1 MNPSP
6 LSRLR
11 RPLVL
16 IPLLLLV
23 ALVAF
28 LGLRKM
34 TGPAVEVLRTS
45 VGDMRQSVVA
55 SGKVRSPQRS
65 ELGAQ
70 VSGQVRRILVAEGQA
85 VAEGEL
91 LIELDDR
98 ELRAALAQARA
109 QLAQSELRLA
119 QLRLLAEPLAR
130 ESIRQTEANLTQARR
145 QFERAEALV
154 AKGFFSPTQLDD
166 ARRALTVAESQHQA
180 ARLQADSSARGG
192 SDYQLAESAVAQ
204 SRAALALAESRLAY
218 TRIVAPR
225 AGTVLAR
232 LVEPGDSVQPGKTLL
247 SLSPAGETELLVQI
261 DEKNLR
267 LLALGQLAQ
276 VSADAWPDRQFPAT
290 VSFIS
295 PAVDPLR
302 GSVEVRL
309 RVDPVPDYLKQD
321 MTVSIDIATGQRSN
335 VVRLPLEGLRGSSA
349 EPWVLAVRDGQAVR
363 QPVTTGLRNAGL
375 IEIVSGLAADAAVV
389 PASNARVAEGDRVR
403 PKD

>member
-34 TGPAVEVLRTS
+34 TGQAVEVLRTS

-70 VSGQVRRILVAEGQA
+70 VAGQVRRILVAEGQA

-180 ARLQADSSARGG
+180 ARLQADSR
-192 SDYQLAESAVAQ
+192 D
-204 SRAALALAESRLAY
+204 RK
-218 TRIVAPR
+218 
-225 AGTVLAR
+225 
-232 LVEPGDSVQPGKTLL
+232 SV
-247 SLSPAGETELLVQI
+247 V
-261 DEKNLR
+261 
-267 LLALGQLAQ
+267 
-276 VSADAWPDRQFPAT
+276 
-290 VSFIS
+290 
-295 PAVDPLR
+295 
-302 GSVEVRL
+302 
-309 RVDPVPDYLKQD
+309 
-321 MTVSIDIATGQRSN
+321 
-335 VVRLPLEGLRGSSA
+335 
-349 EPWVLAVRDGQAVR
+349 
-363 QPVTTGLRNAGL
+363 
-375 IEIVSGLAADAAVV
+375 
-389 PASNARVAEGDRVR
+389 
-403 PKD
+403 